1 MKIDVLTIFPEMF
14 QPLNH
19 SIIGRAIDSELVD
32 LRIHDIRA
40 FSNSKHRNTDD
51 YPFGGGAGM
60 LMMAQP
66 IADAI
71 RHVTAPPFHGK
82 RIYMSP
88 RGTPLTQHTARAL
101 CDEEALVILCGHY
114 EGVDERII
122 TGFIDLE
129 LSIGDYVLTGGGLP
143 AMVLIDCVA
152 RLLPGVLGSSFS
164 AHDESFSK
172 SMLLEY
178 PQYTRPRT
186 FEGMEVPEVLLSGD
200 HARIATWRRRQS
212 LLITAS
218 RRPDLLEQAELTP
231 AERDWL
237 RDNI

>member
-1 MKIDVLTIFPEMF
+1 
-14 QPLNH
+14 
-19 SIIGRAIDSELVD
+19 
-32 LRIHDIRA
+32 
-40 FSNSKHRNTDD
+40 
-51 YPFGGGAGM
+51 
-60 LMMAQP
+60 
-66 IADAI
+66 
-71 RHVTAPPFHGK
+71 
-82 RIYMSP
+82 
-88 RGTPLTQHTARAL
+88 
-101 CDEEALVILCGHY
+101 
-114 EGVDERII
+114 
-122 TGFIDLE
+122 
-129 LSIGDYVLTGGGLP
+129 
-143 AMVLIDCVA
+143 MVLIDCVA
-152 RLLPGVLGSSFS
+152 RLLPGVLGSSLS